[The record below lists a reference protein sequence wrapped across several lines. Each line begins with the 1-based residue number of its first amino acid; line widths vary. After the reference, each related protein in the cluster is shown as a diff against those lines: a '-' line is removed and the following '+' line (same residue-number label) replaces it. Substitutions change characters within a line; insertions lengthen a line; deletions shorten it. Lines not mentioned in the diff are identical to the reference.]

1 MKITLPL
8 IRPALMVAVLF
19 RTLDAFRIYDAA
31 FIITRGANDTETVSI
46 LGYNQ
51 LVNRLN
57 LGPRIGR
64 RDPDLRLRDDHRVH
78 LLPLP
83 RREPGTEVTDHDRIH
98 RNAEDPLGDR
108 DRRRPVLRPDPGRLD
123 HLAVAQGPDDDRR
136 PEVLPDRSGRCDNYS
151 AVFQGGLGFNHA
163 LVNSIGIAMITTLL
177 ALAFASMAAYA
188 ITRLDFPGKT
198 LILAGALAISMF
210 PAISIVGGLFNVWRV
225 VGLYD
230 TWPGLI
236 LPYLSFSLPLSIY
249 IAVGVLPR
257 DPVGPREGGADGRRD
272 GRAGVPAGDP
282 AAGDAGRVHR
292 RHPRR
297 SSSAWN
303 DFLFA
308 NVLTSTDA
316 ARTAPVALSFFRG
329 ASQFT
334 DPSGAIA
341 AGAVVVTIPILIMV
355 LIFQRRIVSGLTAGA
370 VKG

>member
-1 MKITLPL
+1 MTESTQRQKILWVIGTF
-8 IRPALMVAVLF
+8 VVLF
-19 RTLDAFRIYDAA
+19 YALVPVAW
-31 FIITRGANDTETVSI
+31 IISLSLKDPTT
-46 LGYNQ
+46 
-51 LVNRLN
+51 
-57 LGPRIGR
+57 IG
-64 RDPDLRLRDDHRVH
+64 DQKF
-78 LLPLP
+78 LP
-83 RREPGTEVTDHDRIH
+83 TKTTW
-98 RNAEDPLGDR
+98 
-108 DRRRPVLRPDPGRLD
+108 
-123 HLAVAQGPDDDRR
+123 
-136 PEVLPDRSGRCDNYS
+136 DNYS

-163 LVNSIGIAMITTLL
+163 LVNSIGIALITTLI
-177 ALAFASMAAYA
+177 ALVFASMAAYA

-198 LILAGALAISMF
+198 LILAGALAVSMF

-249 IAVGVLPR
+249 ILSAFFREIPWDLEKAAQMDGATGAQAFRRVILPLAMPGVFT
-257 DPVGPREGGADGRRD
+257 
-272 GRAGVPAGDP
+272 AGILVFI
-282 AAGDAGRVHR
+282 
-292 RHPRR
+292 
-297 SSSAWN
+297 SAWN

>member
-1 MKITLPL
+1 MTESTQRQKILWVIGTF
-8 IRPALMVAVLF
+8 VVLF
-19 RTLDAFRIYDAA
+19 YALVPVAW
-31 FIITRGANDTETVSI
+31 IISLSLKDPTT
-46 LGYNQ
+46 
-51 LVNRLN
+51 
-57 LGPRIGR
+57 IG
-64 RDPDLRLRDDHRVH
+64 DQKF
-78 LLPLP
+78 LP
-83 RREPGTEVTDHDRIH
+83 TKTTW
-98 RNAEDPLGDR
+98 
-108 DRRRPVLRPDPGRLD
+108 
-123 HLAVAQGPDDDRR
+123 
-136 PEVLPDRSGRCDNYS
+136 DNYS

-163 LVNSIGIAMITTLL
+163 LVNSIGIALITTLI
-177 ALAFASMAAYA
+177 ALVFASMAAYA

-198 LILAGALAISMF
+198 LILAGALAVSMF

-249 IAVGVLPR
+249 ILAAFFREIPWDLEKAAQMDGATGAQAFRRVILPLAMPGVFT
-257 DPVGPREGGADGRRD
+257 
-272 GRAGVPAGDP
+272 AGILVFI
-282 AAGDAGRVHR
+282 
-292 RHPRR
+292 
-297 SSSAWN
+297 SAWN

-355 LIFQRRIVSGLTAGA
+355 LIFQRRIVSGLTSGA